1 MSLCNKKYYNF
12 VIVGTLESESKE
24 DALGFLEQL
33 MKTNE
38 INDLSALHIF
48 GEIKKNNKKLFN
60 LFHHHK
66 YSYR

>member
-24 DALGFLEQL
+24 DALGFLEEL
-33 MKTNE
+33 MKAKG

-48 GEIKKNNKKLFN
+48 GEIQKK
-60 LFHHHK
+60 
-66 YSYR
+66 